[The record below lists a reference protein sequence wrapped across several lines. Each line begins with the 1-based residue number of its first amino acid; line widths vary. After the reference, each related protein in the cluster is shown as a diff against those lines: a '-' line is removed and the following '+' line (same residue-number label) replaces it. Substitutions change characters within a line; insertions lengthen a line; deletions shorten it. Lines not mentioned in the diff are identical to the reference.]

1 VTVLFFADTEQVN
14 ALEARRAPTEPDAP
28 ATVELAWYLR
38 QADTARAIELAAD
51 AVAALPVDAPAS
63 LRSQVLGRAAL
74 VRAEAAILQS
84 RLSDAEEALRDA
96 SSFFDKDAIGRGDV
110 MLVQAL
116 LESARGAPARAL
128 ALDDRAAAAFAEAA
142 PAAPERVDVA
152 RAYGA
157 FTSVYADPAS
167 LRERLDALAD
177 GHGSSV
183 AAVLVGVTRS
193 LDRFNKGEHAEAI
206 AALEP
211 LARDA
216 EQLGM
221 IQLRLRLGNTIA
233 AAYSN
238 LDDKEGAIS
247 WVEASLERAR
257 EAGWPVG
264 IGEALAFLGNFY
276 REAGQF
282 ARALET
288 LTEARNVLQAAPRS
302 RGYALACCYLAHVHL
317 AAGAPSLAVERAAEA
332 EDVAMSISATPI
344 AVDMLTVAARATARM
359 GDPNAAVA
367 LVQRALAIAREQ
379 KLGVWEVDALR
390 ALAELYSEHRLPP
403 PDGVQPSEAPLH
415 FLRQAQEVV
424 RDLTGHAEGVA
435 ISRELARAHEVAG
448 DFVQALAAER
458 AALTALISE
467 DAQRISNRLLAVE
480 ARHQTEKQRMEVA
493 HQRRLAAS
501 EAARAEALARA
512 YDELEYTNRELRAA
526 QAELERLANTDVLTG
541 IANRRHFLAF
551 ARNEL
556 ERALRY
562 GRPVGFVM
570 TDIDKFKSINDTL
583 GHPCGDQVII
593 SAARVLD
600 AGRRSVDGIGRFGG
614 EEFALLLPETD
625 LATALAAAER
635 LRASIERHAIE
646 WEGKRVPIT
655 MSFGVAVVDAQQII
669 SEHRSDVSQA
679 LDALIQRADAALYVA
694 KTSGRNRVSG

>member
-152 RAYGA
+152 RAYG
-157 FTSVYADPAS
+157 
-167 LRERLDALAD
+167 
-177 GHGSSV
+177 
-183 AAVLVGVTRS
+183 AVLVGVTRS

-635 LRASIERHAIE
+635 LRVSIERHAIE

>member
-1 VTVLFFADTEQVN
+1 VLFFADTDRVN
-14 ALEARRAPTEPDAP
+14 ALAARRASAAPDAQT
-28 ATVELAWYLR
+28 TVELAWYLR
-38 QADTARAIELAAD
+38 QADTPRAIDLAAE
-51 AVAALPVDAPAS
+51 AVATLPADAPAP
-63 LRSQVLGRAAL
+63 LRSDVFGRAAL

-84 RLSDAEEALRDA
+84 RLADAEAALRDA
-96 SSFFDKDAIGRGDV
+96 SSCFASDAIGRGDV
-110 MLVQAL
+110 MLVEAM
-116 LESARGAPARAL
+116 LESARGAPGRAL
-128 ALDDRAAAAFAEAA
+128 ALDDRAAAAFAEIV
-142 PAAPERVDVA
+142 PAVQERVDVA

-167 LRERLDALAD
+167 LGARLEALAD
-177 GHGSSV
+177 GRGSPV

-193 LDRFNKGEHAEAI
+193 LDLFNKGQHGDAI
-206 AALEP
+206 TALEP
-211 LARDA
+211 LAREA
-216 EQLGM
+216 ERLGM

-238 LDDKEGAIS
+238 LDDKEGAIA

-276 REAGQF
+276 REAGQS

-288 LTEARNVLQAAPRS
+288 LTEARDVLQAAPRS

-317 AAGAPSLAVERAAEA
+317 AAGAPALAVERAAEA

-359 GDPNAAVA
+359 GDPKAAVA
-367 LVQRALAIAREQ
+367 LARRALAIAREHT
-379 KLGVWEVDALR
+379 LGVWEADALR

-403 PDGVQPSEAPLH
+403 PDGVQSSEAPLH
-415 FLRQAQEVV
+415 FLRQAQAVV
-424 RDLTGHAEGVA
+424 RDMTGHAEGVA

-448 DFVQALAAER
+448 DLAQALAAER
-458 AALTALISE
+458 AAITALISE

-512 YDELEYTNRELRAA
+512 YDELEHTNRELRAA
-526 QAELERLANTDVLTG
+526 QAELERLANTDALTG

-562 GRPVGFVM
+562 GRPVGFIM

-593 SAARVLD
+593 AAARVLD

-614 EEFALLLPETD
+614 EEFALLLPEAD
-625 LATALAAAER
+625 LATSLGAAER
-635 LRASIERHAIE
+635 LRASIERHPIE
-646 WEGKRVPIT
+646 WEGTRVPVT
-655 MSFGVAVVDAQQII
+655 MSFGVAVVDAEQLK
-669 SEHRSDVSQA
+669 SEHHSDVSRA